1 MNNYRRTTHSTNQ
14 TIKKDKLTTTTAII
28 SKFRYNKKRYH
39 QQLIY
44 IGKKIF
50 SYQYKIH
57 VMDSIA
63 KAVTNIEYCGLSINN
78 IGIWI
83 SLNYVNIC
91 IYYFNLSSY
100 TIITFW
106 HKWKCCTW
114 NIDIYD
120 TFFNK
125 SIYAYLKYNNLY
137 ITFFDSQPWL
147 LLYLCSLVI
156 SKHNDRA

>member
-1 MNNYRRTTHSTNQ
+1 LNNYRRTTHSTNQ

-50 SYQYKIH
+50 GYQYKIH

-78 IGIWI
+78 IGI
-83 SLNYVNIC
+83 
-91 IYYFNLSSY
+91 
-100 TIITFW
+100 
-106 HKWKCCTW
+106 
-114 NIDIYD
+114 
-120 TFFNK
+120 
-125 SIYAYLKYNNLY
+125 
-137 ITFFDSQPWL
+137 
-147 LLYLCSLVI
+147 
-156 SKHNDRA
+156 